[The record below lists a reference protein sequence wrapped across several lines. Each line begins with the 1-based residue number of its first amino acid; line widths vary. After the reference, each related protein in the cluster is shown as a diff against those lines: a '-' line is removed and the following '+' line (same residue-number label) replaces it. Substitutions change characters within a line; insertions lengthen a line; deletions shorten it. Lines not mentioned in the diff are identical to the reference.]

1 MYPIHLTE
9 YLDDLAIRAPSR
21 TVLIDADVTVTVEEL
36 RTRTMATAAAI
47 ARRRS
52 DTTNI
57 IAVYLPKSIDAVI
70 ADIGIIYSCNAYM
83 NLDIRQPVQRTRNI
97 LALTQPVLL
106 LTSRALADAIAELP
120 ECPPLLLLEDLPAPH
135 SLTHEEEAELL
146 AARTHAIDDDIL
158 CLINTSGSTGTPK
171 AVALTHRNFIDF
183 TENSRAAGIWQ
194 GGEIVGSLSPQI
206 FDIWSF
212 ELCMLMAGGSTLVL
226 LPENAAS
233 FPARLLQSMA
243 THHVSFIFWVPTI
256 MVNIANMDLLSSIP
270 LPDLRTVWFAGEV
283 FPTTK
288 CNYWRAKLPH
298 ATFVNMYGPIE
309 ITLDCCYHVLRR
321 NFDDDE
327 PIPIGKPFRNTS
339 VLVLNDKGV
348 PVQNGEE
355 GELCI
360 RGASLAKVYYNAPEK
375 TAAAFGPS
383 PLHTNYPERIYH
395 TGDIVAANADGD
407 LVFRGRKDTLIKHH
421 GYRIEL
427 AEIEHVC
434 IAQGHIKNCC
444 AAYDKAQQRIVLFYE
459 ADAAVKEADV
469 RIHLR
474 NILPRWMLPGEYR
487 RMTFLPLNP
496 NGKIDRR
503 ALKALLEE
511 THDA

>member
-9 YLDDLAIRAPSR
+9 YLDDLTIRAPSR
-21 TVLIDADVTVTVEEL
+21 TVLIDANATMTVVEL
-36 RTRTMATAAAI
+36 RKRCLTTAVAI
-47 ARRRS
+47 ARRPVNATS
-52 DTTNI
+52 I
-57 IAVYLPKSIDAVI
+57 IAVYLPKSIDTVV

-83 NLDIRQPVQRTRNI
+83 NLDIRQPAQRTRNI
-97 LALTQPVLL
+97 LALTRPALL
-106 LTSRALADAIAELP
+106 LTTRALAGAVAELP
-120 ECPPLLLLEDLPAPH
+120 ECPPLLFLEDIPASH
-135 SLTHEEEAELL
+135 SLTREKEDELL
-146 AARTHAIDDDIL
+146 TARANAIDADIM
-158 CLINTSGSTGTPK
+158 CIINTSGSTGTPK

-233 FPARLLQSMA
+233 FPARLLQNMA
-243 THHVSFIFWVPTI
+243 TQHVSFIFWVPTI

-283 FPTTK
+283 FPTAK
-288 CNYWRAKLPH
+288 CNYWRAKLPQ

-321 NFDDDE
+321 DFDDDE

-339 VLVLNDKGV
+339 VLVLNDQGM
-348 PVQNGEE
+348 PVRNGEE

-360 RGASLAKVYYNAPEK
+360 RGASLAQGYYNDPEK
-375 TAAAFGPS
+375 TAAAFTSS

-395 TGDIVAANADGD
+395 TGDIVAANTDGE

-434 IAQGHIKNCC
+434 IAQGHVKNCC
-444 AAYDKAQQRIVLFYE
+444 AAYDKARQRIVLFYE
-459 ADAAVKEADV
+459 ADGTVEEADV
-469 RIHLR
+469 RRSLR
-474 NILPRWMLPGEYR
+474 DILPRWMLPSDYR
-487 RMTFLPLNP
+487 RLNFLPLNS
-496 NGKIDRR
+496 NGKIDRC
-503 ALKALLEE
+503 ALKASLEE
-511 THDA
+511 RHNA